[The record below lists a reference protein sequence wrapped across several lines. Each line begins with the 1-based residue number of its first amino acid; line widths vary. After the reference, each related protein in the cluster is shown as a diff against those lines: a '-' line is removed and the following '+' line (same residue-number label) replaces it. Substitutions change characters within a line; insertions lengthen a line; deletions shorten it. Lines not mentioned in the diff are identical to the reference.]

1 VTLDTTARQA
11 AEAIGPRPSA
21 LGPQPFPQDL
31 APGRWRRARRP
42 AILVAV
48 GLVLAVAITRLQ
60 LPATTAPVARPL
72 VVSIAVGRHP
82 AGPAVDDNA
91 NVWVANT
98 LDDTVSEVDPST
110 SRVKATV
117 GVGRRPVAVV
127 AGAKAIWAL
136 DRDGD
141 VARIDPTSESV
152 TATIAA
158 GTPAADTAAAWIPS
172 PSLAATGAAVWVAE
186 PATGDT
192 ITRIDPR
199 GAVVAT
205 IHTGHIPL
213 ALAASADLA
222 WVANQDGTLTRL
234 DAASGHLL
242 TRPTGASRSSSSG
255 HADLAVASGPSG
267 IWVADAIGQVV
278 RRIDPTSGRVVA
290 AIRLGLRPA
299 GLAVTAT
306 AVWVE
311 DPLAGSLTC
320 INPSTNTAV
329 RTTRVITSSPG
340 EVGTAG
346 LTTSLETVW
355 VADPQADALLGVD
368 GSQGCSTSRAA
379 RR

>member
-1 VTLDTTARQA
+1 
-11 AEAIGPRPSA
+11 
-21 LGPQPFPQDL
+21 
-31 APGRWRRARRP
+31 
-42 AILVAV
+42 
-48 GLVLAVAITRLQ
+48 
-60 LPATTAPVARPL
+60 
-72 VVSIAVGRHP
+72 
-82 AGPAVDDNA
+82 
-91 NVWVANT
+91 
-98 LDDTVSEVDPST
+98 
-110 SRVKATV
+110 
-117 GVGRRPVAVV
+117 
-127 AGAKAIWAL
+127 
-136 DRDGD
+136 
-141 VARIDPTSESV
+141 
-152 TATIAA
+152 
-158 GTPAADTAAAWIPS
+158 
-172 PSLAATGAAVWVAE
+172 
-186 PATGDT
+186 
-192 ITRIDPR
+192 
-199 GAVVAT
+199 VAT